1 MSDAFDGPPPVL
13 STARL
18 RLRGLTLDDSSAVHA
33 YAFDPDV
40 ARFTPWKPLS
50 SELFARGLIDIIMQ
64 PQFLSWAITVPPE
77 NLAVG
82 MVFLQSFSRQHR
94 KAEMA
99 FNLAKSLW
107 GQGLATE
114 AAGAVLRFG
123 FHELGLNRIEA
134 MCMPQNAASGR
145 VLGKL
150 GMVCEGRMR
159 KVHHRYDGFQDMDLF
174 AMLSSDAPGSPT
186 R

>member
-18 RLRGLTLDDSSAVHA
+18 RLRELVLDDSRAVHS

-40 ARFTPWKPLS
+40 ARFTPWKPFA
-50 SELFARGLIDIIMQ
+50 SEMFARGLVEMILQ

-94 KAEMA
+94 RAEVA
-99 FNLAKSLW
+99 FNLAKPLW
-107 GQGLATE
+107 GRGLATE

-123 FHELGLNRIEA
+123 FQGLGLNRIEA
-134 MCMPQNAASGR
+134 LCMPQNAASGR

-159 KVHHRYDGFQDMDLF
+159 KFHHRYDGFQDMDLF
-174 AMLSSDAPGSPT
+174 AVLSSDAPGSPP